1 MSLSYTW
8 LRVFDAAFRKMR
20 AVIPDIIDKVGSPGQ
35 CKKGNALERNG
46 VERSPSTKS
55 AMKEP
60 DKPPKAGANN
70 VNGLTRSRNALNL
83 LGAYSAFSGG
93 SFINNLAHNTKTNPH
108 REYPLIRFTG
118 IGTKSTQ
125 F

>member
-1 MSLSYTW
+1 
-8 LRVFDAAFRKMR
+8 
-20 AVIPDIIDKVGSPGQ
+20 
-35 CKKGNALERNG
+35 
-46 VERSPSTKS
+46 
-55 AMKEP
+55 MKDP

-93 SFINNLAHNTKTNPH
+93 SFMKNLAHNKKTIPH
-108 REYPLIRFTG
+108 RGYPLIRFTG
-118 IGTKSTQ
+118 NDVEFTQ